1 MASSSTRARS
11 EDVSRRCRFFR
22 WVNED
27 AQPEVYDDAPVYS
40 EVEILTETHQEIDS
54 QSEICTD
61 KHDALACDIGDLVH
75 CVSVLNR
82 EVRQLK
88 KEVITLKEADR
99 RRGCDV
105 DALPA
110 CLPAYTVLA
119 ATARPDLVLDEK
131 QKPVIYPKSNLR
143 QCRLHST
150 YCLPLCF
157 PFDSF
162 QHFLLL
168 FLAKSKLHQRRRE
181 RARERLGERKKEG
194 EEDIGREK
202 ERGITD
208 VLDTRSGVARL
219 NGSSVRNDTGKDRA
233 IRLGLG
239 LLLRLRLLARAK
251 LGSPAPSPLFVCGGR
266 NRKGVMLGYF
276 LKKATSLQVVREER
290 EHWQRG
296 LRVIKSRTTASDNR
310 TIHNLPA
317 KTNGS

>member
-11 EDVSRRCRFFR
+11 EAGVFFVVVTIRFFR
-22 WVNED
+22 WVDED

-99 RRGCDV
+99 RLCFILHSAFSAVSR
-105 DALPA
+105 
-110 CLPAYTVLA
+110 LPAYTVLA
-119 ATARPDLVLDEK
+119 ATHYVCMKKHDNNRRLEWQQLNWCLSIAICLLLTAARPDLVLDEK
-131 QKPVIYPKSNLR
+131 QKPIIYPKSNLR

-168 FLAKSKLHQRRRE
+168 FLPK
-181 RARERLGERKKEG
+181 
-194 EEDIGREK
+194 
-202 ERGITD
+202 
-208 VLDTRSGVARL
+208 
-219 NGSSVRNDTGKDRA
+219 
-233 IRLGLG
+233 
-239 LLLRLRLLARAK
+239 LLLL
-251 LGSPAPSPLFVCGGR
+251 
-266 NRKGVMLGYF
+266 
-276 LKKATSLQVVREER
+276 
-290 EHWQRG
+290 
-296 LRVIKSRTTASDNR
+296 
-310 TIHNLPA
+310 
-317 KTNGS
+317 